1 MAKATKEETK
11 VIEMENKIEKMTQ
24 FLADNKIECFDIQK
38 LEDEQHTTIFRSRME
53 VKGQLLPMALLMDD
67 SVYLMLQVQIAP
79 QVIDEEKLK
88 ALAAA
93 INNMNNNVRPF
104 KFTVSDRSDFMLNAC
119 ITAEN
124 NTFNPALVN
133 AIMGEALK
141 FMEAQYGNIMEAVWA
156 K

>member
-1 MAKATKEETK
+1 MAKAAKEETK
-11 VIEMENKIEKMTQ
+11 VTEMENKIEKMTQ

-38 LEDEQHTTIFRSRME
+38 MDDEHHTTIFRSRME

-67 SVYLMLQVQIAP
+67 SVYMLLQVQIAP

-88 ALAAA
+88 ALAGA
-93 INNMNNNVRPF
+93 INNMNNNVRLF
-104 KFTVSDRSDFMLNAC
+104 KFTVSERGDLMLNAC

-124 NTFNPALVN
+124 NTFNPALTN
-133 AIMGEALK
+133 AIMAEAVK
-141 FMEAQYGNIMEAVWA
+141 FLEAQYGNIMEAVWA